1 MPCTARCSARN
12 ASITSRISLT
22 SSSSNLAPSIAAA
35 ARAGDMSRGSFVPSP
50 VQPAVAATTGIPI
63 RTATANSA
71 VESTPPLNSTPSGR
85 SRVHRWCVATWCT
98 AATRP
103 RARRS
108 DAASIP
114 SSHSGSSPTVRTPS
128 ASAGSIRPVGAP
140 VGASGSNAEPR
151 NASNASVALVQGST
165 FGGMSGRRRV
175 ARERASPR
183 TVHVGSRS
191 PANGSTARTC
201 RG

>member
-1 MPCTARCSARN
+1 MPCTTRCSARN

-22 SSSSNLAPSIAAA
+22 SSSSNLAPSFNAA

-63 RTATANSA
+63 LTATARSA

-85 SRVHRWCVATWCT
+85 VCVHRWCVATWCT

-108 DAASIP
+108 AAASIP
-114 SSHSGSSPTVRTPS
+114 SSQSGSSPAVRTPS
-128 ASAGSIRPVGAP
+128 SGLAGSIVSIVRAP
-140 VGASGSNAEPR
+140 SASGSNAGPR
-151 NASNASVALVQGST
+151 NASNASVPLVQGST

-175 ARERASPR
+175 GSPR

-191 PANGSTARTC
+191 PAIGSTARTC

>member
-1 MPCTARCSARN
+1 MPCTTRCSARN

-22 SSSSNLAPSIAAA
+22 SSSSNLAPSVNAAL
-35 ARAGDMSRGSFVPSP
+35 RAGDMSKGSFAPSP
-50 VQPAVAATTGIPI
+50 VQPAVAATVGIPI
-63 RTATANSA
+63 LTATANSA

-85 SRVHRWCVATWCT
+85 VCVHRWCVATWCT

-114 SSHSGSSPTVRTPS
+114 SSQSGSSPTVRTPS
-128 ASAGSIRPVGAP
+128 DSLAGSIRPT
-140 VGASGSNAEPR
+140 SGLNAGPR
-151 NASNASVALVQGST
+151 NASNASVPLVQGST

-175 ARERASPR
+175 ARERERASPR

-191 PANGSTARTC
+191 PAIGSTARTC